1 MSTAPD
7 DRRAA
12 RPGGLNRPPKAVRQV
27 TADDVARLAGVSQSA
42 VSRAFTP
49 GASIADATRARVE
62 DAARSLGYRPNAIAR
77 SLTTRR
83 SRIIGVAAAYLQNH
97 FYPDVIEALSRGLQ
111 ACGYHILLFTPDA
124 GRHAD
129 PMLEEIL
136 AYRVDGLI
144 LASTTLS
151 SALAEQCRAAGI
163 PVLLFNRTSRASN
176 VSSVTGENYRGGR
189 LIAEFL
195 HRGGHARL
203 AFLAGI
209 ENSSTSRDRERGFT
223 SWLTENGLPPPLRE
237 VGLYRFDAAAAAARR
252 LLARPDR
259 PDAIFCGNDHM
270 ATAVAEVA
278 RHEFGLRVPRD
289 LSLVGF
295 DDTGPARWPTF
306 SLTSFSQPVGPM
318 VEAAVA
324 RICEMIEQPA
334 APTRHEIIPGELV
347 VRGSARMP
355 PEGCISIDGALVWRP
370 EGTGDE

>member
-1 MSTAPD
+1 MSP
-7 DRRAA
+7 RRH
-12 RPGGLNRPPKAVRQV
+12 V

-62 DAARSLGYRPNAIAR
+62 DAARMLGYRPNAIAR

-111 ACGYHILLFTPDA
+111 ARGYHILLFTAEAD
-124 GRHAD
+124 RHAD
-129 PMLEEIL
+129 PVLEEVL

-163 PVLLFNRTSRASN
+163 PVLLFNRTSRAAGIA
-176 VSSVTGENYRGGR
+176 SVTCENLRGGR

-195 HRGGHARL
+195 HRAGHHRFG
-203 AFLAGI
+203 FLAGL

-223 SWLTENGLPPPLRE
+223 GWLAEHGLPAPLRE

-278 RHEFGLRVPRD
+278 RHEFGLRIPRD

-295 DDTGPARWPTF
+295 DDTGPARWPSF
-306 SLTSFSQPVGPM
+306 SLTSFSQPVAPM
-318 VEAAVA
+318 VDAAVA
-324 RICEMIEQPA
+324 QICAMIEDPE
-334 APTRHEIIPGELV
+334 APIRQTVVPGELV
-347 VRGSARMP
+347 VRGSARIP
-355 PEGCISIDGALVWRP
+355 PEGCITIGGTLVWRP
-370 EGTGDE
+370 QQAEEIA